1 MPKLRKGGVGFYVI
15 ISEAHLTKLKEL
27 IAAKAKAQG
36 KSVHGALSAEVEVAI
51 EDYIE
56 KHTSLTPHVEVRM
69 NPGFPLD
76 KAVCL
81 QILQALGRKGIEYE
95 FVQRDLED
103 AVAQLRGSD
112 KRTVKHWTER
122 LLHYEF
128 VSVRYPGLT
137 EEDAEGKT
145 LMNPKW
151 ARRLQ
156 KTPIFKVLY
165 HPK

>member
-1 MPKLRKGGVGFYVI
+1 LPRVPAGKVGIYIYVTKGTLEKF
-15 ISEAHLTKLKEL
+15 HNL
-27 IAAKAKAQG
+27 
-36 KSVHGALSAEVEVAI
+36 VHASARSSYGDLSRPIEVAM
-51 EDYIE
+51 EEYIASHSTLNP
-56 KHTSLTPHVEVRM
+56 HTHMHM

-76 KAVCL
+76 KTICL
-81 QILQALGRKGIEYE
+81 QILQALGRRGIEKE
-95 FVQRDLED
+95 FLESHLAD
-103 AVAQLRGSD
+103 AVAEVRGSD

-128 VSVRYPGLT
+128 ISVKYPGLT

-151 ARRLQ
+151 ARHLQ

-165 HPK
+165 HPR